1 MYISP
6 ARREIK
12 RLYLSIHFPLQK
24 LKLKF
29 LKAKQVYLEQTQITN
44 NDLNIKIAFKKLNKI
59 KRKIKICF
67 RNGLDSFDDCLRLQ
81 KSQLKLLQQFRFKI
95 LQRRKRWCN
104 NYREI

>member
-29 LKAKQVYLEQTQITN
+29 LKAKQVYKEQTQITN
-44 NDLNIKIAFKKLNKI
+44 NDLNIK
-59 KRKIKICF
+59 
-67 RNGLDSFDDCLRLQ
+67 
-81 KSQLKLLQQFRFKI
+81 
-95 LQRRKRWCN
+95 
-104 NYREI
+104 